1 MRASFGASGLRVI
14 VRSMISGSAKTPMV
28 VAIRGNPVQSNHSC
42 SKEYRKSRPIGPT
55 VLSIIPKMPAA
66 MPLIIAPPLSAATIA
81 TPNIAMAA
89 ISANP
94 NASTNGAMT
103 GMMIASANAPTTP
116 PIAETA

>member
-1 MRASFGASGLRVI
+1 MRASLGASGLRVI

-28 VAIRGNPVQSNHSC
+28 VAMSGKPDHFSHSC
-42 SKEYRKSRPIGPT
+42 SKENLKSRPSGPT
-55 VLSIIPKMPAA
+55 ALSSMPKIAAA
-66 MPLIIAPPLSAATIA
+66 MPLTIAPPLSAATIA
-81 TPNIAMAA
+81 TPKIAMAP

-94 NASTNGAMT
+94 NASTKGVMT